1 MWYDF
6 GDGEWDYTANGSY
19 VHVYDAAGTYII
31 TGYRGSSKVTK
42 SVTVS

>member
-31 TGYRGSSKVTK
+31 TGHRGGSTVTK